1 MTTHHVRWL
10 ALVVATVTF
19 GHCATSAQHAESAT
33 AAGNTIT
40 LHAQGGDYPEF
51 FQNPNMRAFYELSA
65 KMLRD
70 PAVDVAAYEQRSYEI
85 LRALAVSLGRDPDGM
100 VDHLK
105 NIPRELV
112 GIVKD
117 DPAVLDSFESF
128 LVALRGP
135 P

>member
-1 MTTHHVRWL
+1 MAL
-10 ALVVATVTF
+10 AAVTAVSLS
-19 GHCATSAQHAESAT
+19 HCTASAQR
-33 AAGNTIT
+33 AGPEPEGETIT
-40 LHAQGGDYPEF
+40 LNAQDGGYPEF
-51 FQNPNMRAFYELSA
+51 LQSPQMHAFYALSVE
-65 KMLRD
+65 MLRAT
-70 PAVDVAAYEQRSYEI
+70 PVDVASYEQQSYEI
-85 LRALAVSLGRDPDGM
+85 FRALALSLGWNPEGL

-117 DPAVLDSFESF
+117 DPKVLDSYASF